1 MSPGGS
7 AVFASG
13 AADYLGARVRIVG
26 NIGEDYPGKTLSWLT
41 HRGFNL
47 KMLRNTESR
56 TTRFRIAYRHESR
69 RLWLLEPG
77 RPVESVWNGG
87 RVNGLH
93 LGPVFNEISEPLVR
107 SYRKK
112 CGFMSLDIQGLVRR
126 LNRLGEVRVVQRNID
141 PMLRL
146 CDLVKGSINEA
157 GLQTS
162 TRNQVRI
169 LDRFLASGPKYA
181 ILTLG
186 SKGSLLGMG
195 SNQKFFIPAF
205 PDTRIKDPTG
215 AGDVYMGAW
224 LTSYLRTKDP
234 VWAASVGSA
243 FGSLASQRT
252 GLSKFRIS
260 RRELFRRT
268 SWVYNKARQL

>member
-1 MSPGGS
+1 M
-7 AVFASG
+7 FASG

-26 NIGEDYPGKTLSWLT
+26 NIGEDYPGRILRWLT
-41 HRGFNL
+41 HRGLNRSL
-47 KMLRNTESR
+47 LRNTESR
-56 TTRFRIAYRHESR
+56 TTRFRITYRHEAR

-77 RPVESVWNGG
+77 RPVESAWNGG
-87 RVNGLH
+87 PVNGLH

-107 SYRKK
+107 SFRKK
-112 CGFMSLDIQGLVRR
+112 CGFMSLDIQGLVRG
-126 LNRLGEVRVVQRNID
+126 LNRLGEVRVLRRNID
-141 PMLRL
+141 SMLRL
-146 CDLVKGSINEA
+146 CDLVKGSINET

-169 LDRFLASGPKYA
+169 LDRFLANGPKYA

-186 SKGSLLGMG
+186 SKGSILGMG
-195 SNQKFFIPAF
+195 TNQKFYIPAF
-205 PDTRIKDPTG
+205 PEKRVKDPTG

-224 LTSYLRTKDP
+224 VASYLRTKDP

-243 FGSLASQRT
+243 FASLALQRT

-260 RRELFRRT
+260 RRELFCRT
-268 SWVYNKARQL
+268 SWVYYNTRRL